1 MEKTP
6 ESLSARNEELDDNIV
21 TDAAITAL
29 KKNLKT
35 RADID
40 RGNGGE
46 VLNKAVQAVDFV
58 HDDSAASGNVAY
70 DVIAWFWLTAI
81 RKIY

>member
-35 RADID
+35 RAST
-40 RGNGGE
+40 
-46 VLNKAVQAVDFV
+46 AVP
-58 HDDSAASGNVAY
+58 ASGPPPSARY
-70 DVIAWFWLTAI
+70 RP
-81 RKIY
+81 RKWW